1 MEGIISLPLN
11 PNATDDKLRIQPYF
25 PKTGDF
31 RDNHVRDSCPRFLH
45 KNNSIIIPR
54 PDWNTKMKMKIPYAF
69 PPPATV
75 PRFNFSL
82 DKAIEYELKHGRRLD
97 PNMDKKKLRRTISN
111 RLSAQRSRIKKA
123 QYINKMEKMVTDLEE
138 LISVLIPQIESYK
151 EKRKQLLLQN
161 DSLQNLVELHL
172 NEAKLREFEL
182 EQKRVEVFMLK
193 DLGKTSNKI
202 NEDHSNSGS
211 KQMQDSSS
219 KQYEKQPYPGL
230 GFSQNGLQHLQKLW
244 ANQFYQQQLRSSG
257 QLVQTGLR
265 TAPNLG
271 LQKTG
276 KDRPPCFKIRQPI
289 ESSSAPEKNQEE
301 AEIDEYLNL
310 EALNVDA
317 ASV

>member
-1 MEGIISLPLN
+1 MEGINSLPLN

-45 KNNSIIIPR
+45 KSNSIIPR

-69 PPPATV
+69 PPPANV
-75 PRFNFSL
+75 PRFNLSL

-138 LISVLIPQIESYK
+138 LISVLTPQIESYK

-161 DSLQNLVELHL
+161 DSLQTLVELHL
-172 NEAKLREFEL
+172 NDAKLREFEL
-182 EQKRVEVFMLK
+182 EQKRVEVRMLK
-193 DLGKTSNKI
+193 DLEKTSDKH
-202 NEDHSNSGS
+202 NEDSNSGS
-211 KQMQDSSS
+211 QQMQNSSS
-219 KQYEKQPYPGL
+219 KQFQKQPYPGL
-230 GFSQNGLQHLQKLW
+230 GFYQNGLKHLQKLW
-244 ANQFYQQQLRSSG
+244 PNQFSQQQLRSSG
-257 QLVQTGLR
+257 QLVQAGLK

-276 KDRPPCFKIRQPI
+276 KDRPPCFKNRQPI
-289 ESSSAPEKNQEE
+289 EASSAPEKNQEE
-301 AEIDEYLNL
+301 AEIDEYINF

-317 ASV
+317 ATV